1 MSLIGGIL
9 LVRAE
14 PVVVV
19 AHAAAINA
27 AVTDPSERTIL
38 DLLLIRDTAFMT
50 DSSNESNPKLL
61 GVGVGKCYCVS
72 MPSVTE
78 MSSFSM
84 RAISVV

>member
-27 AVTDPSERTIL
+27 AVTEPTERTIL

-50 DSSNESNPKLL
+50 DSSNESKSQVAW
-61 GVGVGKCYCVS
+61 GGG
-72 MPSVTE
+72 E
-78 MSSFSM
+78 
-84 RAISVV
+84 